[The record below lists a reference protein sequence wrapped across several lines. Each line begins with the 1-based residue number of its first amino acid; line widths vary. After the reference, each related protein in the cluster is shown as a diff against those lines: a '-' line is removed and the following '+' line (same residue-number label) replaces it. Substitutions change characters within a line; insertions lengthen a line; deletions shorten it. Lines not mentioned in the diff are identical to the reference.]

1 MKKFATKS
9 FLLLSL
15 FTIFSTIPITSST
28 PPSLSYSDHCSSTA
42 PESNQTIPDYTIYP
56 HLQSPFSYFHGGD
69 GLLTTTTTTT
79 TTSTTNFS
87 QFSFSHHKYI
97 SFEPTKHIFKTNT
110 NGVYKIEAY
119 LHLQSTNDY
128 YYSSHG
134 RYFNDSRSSV
144 KFLLNGFL
152 SEKSGKICMVGSAK
166 NLNFHAV
173 LKLNYVMNPTIVD
186 SLISGSLVSLS
197 SSTDSNY
204 FEPVWILGFSE
215 THNYKYSGESGNGCD
230 SGIDFPVDQSLSLP
244 PRKFCSS
251 QRRIDAVLTYK
262 NECNSSTKKKN
273 CTVLDDG
280 IDYLPRVMSMDSIQ
294 CSEEERKVR
303 FLIQFGNGSYMG
315 YDQPFE
321 PNSTLV
327 AEALWDAEK
336 SQLCIVA
343 CRVLKDDHVGDCSIR
358 MSLRYPAL
366 WSIKNREAIV
376 GQIWTNKTVNEAGY
390 FNKILFGSYEN
401 NMVGVSGLR
410 YNYTQMERVSKSCP
424 MNNNNPVKR
433 KGERYPEANSYD
445 MRLHNMRIKDSKAKN
460 AHGYAYPVFV
470 GDESYEDNSMV
481 VFSSVRN
488 ESEMEAKTSY
498 TGPLNISY
506 VISIYGISSLT
517 NFASNPLSNP
527 FNVLQISAEGV
538 YDEETGNLCMVGCT
552 KLSKDDQRSKTES
565 MDCEVVVKFQYQPM
579 NSKNGGQIK
588 GTIKSTRKET
598 DPLYFEQ
605 LEVSASTYYTEDAR
619 NSIWRMDLEIAMVLI
634 SNTLAC
640 VFVVLQIFYVRKNP
654 GLLPLAS
661 LVMLVILVFGHMI
674 PLVLNFE
681 TLFLEKL
688 DRRRQLLRSGGWFE
702 VNEVMVRIVTM
713 AAFLLQ
719 FRLLQLTWSARLGGE
734 KNQKASWVA
743 EKKALFVSIPLYI
756 VGFLVALFLNL
767 RNNKSDNS
775 MYSSYDV
782 AATTV
787 VHQQNSLWGDLKS
800 YGGLVL
806 DGFLFPQI
814 LLNMFRIS
822 GEKPLSR
829 SFYIGTTF
837 VRLLPHAYDLYR
849 AHNYAREQFEESYI
863 YANPSADYYSTA
875 WDVGIS
881 CGGVAFAIIIYLQQ
895 RFGGRFFLPRRFREA
910 EAVYEKVP
918 VVSSE

>member
-1 MKKFATKS
+1 MKKFATMSLQS

-15 FTIFSTIPITSST
+15 FTIFSTIPIASST
-28 PPSLSYSDHCSSTA
+28 PPSLSYSDHCSSTV
-42 PESNQTIPDYTIYP
+42 PESNPTIPDYTIYP
-56 HLQSPFSYFHGGD
+56 HLQSPFSYYHGGD

-87 QFSFSHHKYI
+87 QFSFNHHKYI

-128 YYSSHG
+128 YYSRHG

-186 SLISGSLVSLS
+186 SLISGRLVSLS

-215 THNYKYSGESGNGCD
+215 TRNYKYSGESGNGCD
-230 SGIDFPVDQSLSLP
+230 SGIDFPTDQSLSLP

-327 AEALWDAEK
+327 AEASWDAEK

-390 FNKILFGSYEN
+390 FNKIMFGSYEN

-410 YNYTQMERVSKSCP
+410 YNYTQMERVRKSCP

-433 KGERYPEANSYD
+433 KGERYPEAKSYD
-445 MRLHNMRIKDSKAKN
+445 MRLHNMRIKDSKGKN
-460 AHGYAYPVFV
+460 AWGTAYPVLV

-481 VFSSVRN
+481 VFSSVRD
-488 ESEMEAKTSY
+488 ESEMEAKRSY

-506 VISIYGISSLT
+506 VISIYHISSLT
-517 NFASNPLSNP
+517 NLASNPLNI
-527 FNVLQISAEGV
+527 LQISAEGV

-552 KLSKDDQRSKTES
+552 KLSKDGQRSKTES
-565 MDCEVVVKFQYQPM
+565 IDCEVVVKFQYQPM

-598 DPLYFEQ
+598 DPLYFAQ
-605 LEVSASTYYTEDAR
+605 LEVSASTYYTKDAR

-634 SNTLAC
+634 SNTLTC

-681 TLFLEKL
+681 TLFLEKR

>member
-1 MKKFATKS
+1 
-9 FLLLSL
+9 
-15 FTIFSTIPITSST
+15 
-28 PPSLSYSDHCSSTA
+28 
-42 PESNQTIPDYTIYP
+42 
-56 HLQSPFSYFHGGD
+56 
-69 GLLTTTTTTT
+69 
-79 TTSTTNFS
+79 
-87 QFSFSHHKYI
+87 
-97 SFEPTKHIFKTNT
+97 
-110 NGVYKIEAY
+110 
-119 LHLQSTNDY
+119 
-128 YYSSHG
+128 
-134 RYFNDSRSSV
+134 
-144 KFLLNGFL
+144 
-152 SEKSGKICMVGSAK
+152 MVGSAK

-204 FEPVWILGFSE
+204 FEPVCILGFSE
-215 THNYKYSGESGNGCD
+215 TRNYKYSGESGNGCD
-230 SGIDFPVDQSLSLP
+230 SGIDFPIDQSLSLP

-251 QRRIDAVLTYK
+251 QRRIDAVLKYK

-280 IDYLPRVMSMDSIQ
+280 IDYLPYVMSMDSIQ
-294 CSEEERKVR
+294 CSEDERKVR

-315 YDQPFE
+315 YNQPFE

-327 AEALWDAEK
+327 AEASWNETER
-336 SQLCIVA
+336 QLCIVA
-343 CRVLKDDHVGDCSIR
+343 CRVLKDDHAGDCSIR
-358 MSLRYPAL
+358 MSFKYPAL
-366 WSIKNREAIV
+366 WSIKNREGIV
-376 GQIWTNKTVNEAGY
+376 GQIWTNKTV
-390 FNKILFGSYEN
+390 
-401 NMVGVSGLR
+401 
-410 YNYTQMERVSKSCP
+410 
-424 MNNNNPVKR
+424 
-433 KGERYPEANSYD
+433 
-445 MRLHNMRIKDSKAKN
+445 
-460 AHGYAYPVFV
+460 
-470 GDESYEDNSMV
+470 DEE
-481 VFSSVRN
+481 
-488 ESEMEAKTSY
+488 
-498 TGPLNISY
+498 
-506 VISIYGISSLT
+506 
-517 NFASNPLSNP
+517 
-527 FNVLQISAEGV
+527 EGV
-538 YDEETGNLCMVGCT
+538 YDEETGNLCMVACT

-598 DPLYFEQ
+598 DPLYFTQ

-681 TLFLEKL
+681 TLFLGKR
-688 DRRRQLLRSGGWFE
+688 DRRSQLLRSGGWFE
-702 VNEVMVRIVTM
+702 VNEVTVRIVTM
-713 AAFLLQ
+713 VAFLLQ

-734 KNQKASWVA
+734 NNQKASWVA

-756 VGFLVALFLNL
+756 VGVLVALFLNL
-767 RNNKSDNS
+767 RNNKSDNT
-775 MYSSYDV
+775 MYSSYGV
-782 AATTV
+782 AATIV
-787 VHQQNSLWGDLKS
+787 VHQQNSLWGALKS

-837 VRLLPHAYDLYR
+837 IRLLPHAYDLYR

-863 YANPSADYYSTA
+863 YANPSTDYYSTA

-918 VVSSE
+918 VSGAEKNDVSCI

>member
-1 MKKFATKS
+1 MKKFAAMSLQS

-15 FTIFSTIPITSST
+15 FTIFSATPISSST
-28 PPSLSYSDHCSSTA
+28 PPSLSYSDHCSSTV
-42 PESNQTIPDYTIYP
+42 PESTPTFPDYTIYP
-56 HLQSPFSYFHGGD
+56 HLQSPLSYFHGGD
-69 GLLTTTTTTT
+69 GLLTTTTT
-79 TTSTTNFS
+79 S
-87 QFSFSHHKYI
+87 QFSFNPHKYI

-119 LHLQSTNDY
+119 LHLQSANDY
-128 YYSSHG
+128 YYSRHG

-144 KFLLNGFL
+144 QFLLNGFL

-186 SLISGSLVSLS
+186 SLISGSLESLS
-197 SSTDSNY
+197 SSTGLNY
-204 FEPVWILGFSE
+204 FKPVWILGFSE
-215 THNYKYSGESGNGCD
+215 TSNYKYSGESGNGCD
-230 SGIDFPVDQSLSLP
+230 NGIDFPIDQSLSLP
-244 PRKFCSS
+244 PRMFCSS
-251 QRRIDAVLTYK
+251 QRRIDAVLKYK

-273 CTVLDDG
+273 CTVLVDG
-280 IDYLPRVMSMDSIQ
+280 IENLPRVMSMDSIQ
-294 CSEEERKVR
+294 CSEDERKVR

-315 YDQPFE
+315 YNQPFE

-327 AEALWDAEK
+327 AEASWDEEK
-336 SQLCIVA
+336 GQLCIVA

-366 WSIKNREAIV
+366 WSIKNREGIV
-376 GQIWTNKTVNEAGY
+376 GQIWTTKTVNEEGY
-390 FNKILFGSYEN
+390 FNKIMFGRHEN

-410 YNYTQMERVSKSCP
+410 YNYTQMERVRKSCP

-445 MRLHNMRIKDSKAKN
+445 MRLDNMRIKDSKAKN
-460 AHGYAYPVFV
+460 AWGSAYPVLV
-470 GDESYEDNSMV
+470 GDESNEDNSV
-481 VFSSVRN
+481 VGFRSGRD
-488 ESEMEAKTSY
+488 ESEMEAKRSY
-498 TGPLNISY
+498 TGLLNISY
-506 VISIYGISSLT
+506 AISIYGISSLT
-517 NFASNPLSNP
+517 NFSPNPLNI
-527 FNVLQISAEGV
+527 QISAEGV
-538 YDEETGNLCMVGCT
+538 YEEETGNLCMVGCT
-552 KLSKDDQRSKTES
+552 ELSKDDQRSKTES

-579 NSKNGGQIK
+579 NSKNGGKVK

-598 DPLYFEQ
+598 DPLYFAQ

-681 TLFLEKL
+681 TLFLGKR
-688 DRRRQLLRSGGWFE
+688 DSRSQLLRSGGWFE

-713 AAFLLQ
+713 VAFLLQ
-719 FRLLQLTWSARLGGE
+719 FRLLQLTWSARLGGGN
-734 KNQKASWVA
+734 NQKASWVA
-743 EKKALFVSIPLYI
+743 EKKALFLSIPLYI
-756 VGFLVALFLNL
+756 VGVLVALFLNL

-782 AATTV
+782 AAATV

-895 RFGGRFFLPRRFREA
+895 RFGGRIFLPRRFREA